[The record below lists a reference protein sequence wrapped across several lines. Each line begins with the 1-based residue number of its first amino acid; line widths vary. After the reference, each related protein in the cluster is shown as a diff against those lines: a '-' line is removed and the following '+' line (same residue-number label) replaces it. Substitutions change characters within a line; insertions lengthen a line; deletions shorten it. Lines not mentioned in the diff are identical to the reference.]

1 MPIVDMQ
8 FENGIFSVR
17 EVGYVSAE
25 DALSWVQAAR
35 HHALNNETPITLLVD
50 ATQATTICMDARKIF
65 AQASDMPNVQV
76 AAVAVNPENM
86 RGAQHSRI
94 TALLASIRK
103 THETHFFDSMEEANQ
118 FISQYQDQAAAR

>member
-8 FENGIFSVR
+8 FQNDIFFAR
-17 EVGYVSAE
+17 EVDYVGES
-25 DALSWVQAAR
+25 DALAWVK
-35 HHALNNETPITLLVD
+35 ALNYHTQINPSRIILLID
-50 ATQATTICMDARKIF
+50 ATEATTISNAARKIF
-65 AQASDMPNVQV
+65 AQASDTPNVQV

-103 THETHFFDSMEEANQ
+103 THETYFFDSLEEAIQ
-118 FISQYQDQAAAR
+118 FIRQYVDEAAYN